1 MFSVSLN
8 DAARRGTWT
17 CLSCSPLPWG
27 FQAWITNSSRPL
39 TAPPHQRKYSSSK
52 PSNSPKDESSAIAN
66 PSEAPAS
73 EVPASEVP
81 ASEVPAKEAPAK
93 EATAKEAKSSAKERA
108 KQGTSSRVGRRKSKN
123 VTPGVDKGRKEA
135 LLNLPRVPSTMS
147 LKPQGKLD
155 RDSVSLARH

>member
-17 CLSCSPLPWG
+17 CLSCSTLPWG

-39 TAPPHQRKYSSSK
+39 TRQRKHSSSK
-52 PSNSPKDESSAIAN
+52 PSSSPKDESSAIAN

-73 EVPASEVP
+73 DVPASDVS
-81 ASEVPAKEAPAK
+81 ASEAP
-93 EATAKEAKSSAKERA
+93 AKEAKSSAKERT
-108 KQGTSSRVGRRKSKN
+108 KQGTSSRVGRRSSKN
-123 VTPGVDKGRKEA
+123 ITPGVDKGRNEA
-135 LLNLPRVPSTMS
+135 LLNLPSVPSTQN

-155 RDSVSLARH
+155 RDSFSLARH